1 MPDEPNNQKDEDE
14 SISEALS
21 SLGWVEEKEEVDK
34 PIVEKGNLQEQLD
47 YLSEQNKKLNE
58 QIVKLS
64 GEIEKKG
71 NDHKFLLQENEKLQ
85 QLADQ
90 NNTTIENLLQTIVKK
105 DDLIKE
111 LESQIKDTSESTQKD
126 IELNEL
132 VENKNEEINKLSGQL
147 ETQEKE
153 IEKLNSSITDKNQL
167 LQNQTNEIDNLN
179 DTLQELKQKN
189 QTLEKE
195 LEQLKS
201 QQSVNKELVERL
213 NEKDSKLK
221 ELLEQVQYLE
231 KDTVQKSKFDKLQVL
246 LEKKDE
252 VITEKEKT
260 IFSIDN
266 NLETANNKIKEL
278 QQQVETFSLMKKDL
292 EKKEERIKELV
303 LEIEKLTQKD
313 KTREEYINRI
323 EKQLEESQE
332 KSGSIIGKVEL
343 EIASLRNII
352 EEQTIEIKDLKKQDT
367 LLKNKLYEAEQI
379 EDRILGEMQNVK
391 DSRLKLQS
399 EIEKKDIEIIE
410 LKKKIKLMRRDLQK
424 P

>member
-1 MPDEPNNQKDEDE
+1 MPDKLNNQKDEDE

-21 SLGWVEEKEEVDK
+21 SLGWVEEKEETEK
-34 PIVEKGNLQEQLD
+34 PITEEENLQEQLD
-47 YLSEQNKKLNE
+47 NLNEQNRKLNE
-58 QIVKLS
+58 QIVRLS
-64 GEIEKKG
+64 EELEKRG
-71 NDHKFLLQENEKLQ
+71 NDYEFLLQENDKLQ

-105 DDLIKE
+105 DDFIKE
-111 LESQIKDTSESTQKD
+111 LEMKIDVTSEPTQSEV
-126 IELNEL
+126 ELNKI
-132 VENKNEEINKLSGQL
+132 VESKNQEINQLNEQL
-147 ETQEKE
+147 ESFRQE
-153 IEKLNSSITDKNQL
+153 IEKLNSSIKDKNQL
-167 LQNQTNEIDNLN
+167 MQDHTNKIDKLN
-179 DTLQELKQKN
+179 DKIQEQIKEN
-189 QTLEKE
+189 QTLTKE
-195 LEQLKS
+195 LEQLNS
-201 QQSVNKELVERL
+201 EQSVNKDLVEKL
-213 NEKDSKLK
+213 NEKDNKLK

-231 KDTVQKSKFDKLQVL
+231 KDTVQKSKFDKLQLL

-260 IFSIDN
+260 IFSTEN
-266 NLETANNKIKEL
+266 NLETANKKLKEL
-278 QQQVETFSLMKKDL
+278 QQQVETFSLVKKDL

-303 LEIEKLTQKD
+303 LEIEKFTQKD

-332 KSGSIIGKVEL
+332 KSGNIIGKVEL

-352 EEQTIEIKDLKKQDT
+352 EEQTNEIKDLKKQEAT
-367 LLKNKLYEAEQI
+367 LKNKLYEAEQI

>member
-1 MPDEPNNQKDEDE
+1 MPDKPNNQKDEDE

-21 SLGWVEEKEEVDK
+21 SLGWVEEKEEADK
-34 PIVEKGNLQEQLD
+34 PIVEEENLQEQLD
-47 YLSEQNKKLNE
+47 YLITQNKKLNE

-64 GEIEKKG
+64 EELEKKR
-71 NDHKFLLQENEKLQ
+71 NDHEFLLQENEKLQ

-105 DDLIKE
+105 DDSINE
-111 LESQIKDTSESTQKD
+111 LESQINNISGSTQND

-132 VENKNEEINKLSGQL
+132 VESKNEEINQLNGQL
-147 ETQEKE
+147 ETKQKE
-153 IEKLNSSITDKNQL
+153 IEELNSSITKKNQIV
-167 LQNQTNEIDNLN
+167 QDQTNEIDKLN
-179 DTLQELKQKN
+179 DVIQELKQKD
-189 QTLEKE
+189 QTLGKE

-201 QQSVNKELVERL
+201 QQSVNKDLVERL
-213 NEKDSKLK
+213 NEKDNKLK

-231 KDTVQKSKFDKLQVL
+231 KDTVQKSKFDKLQLL

-260 IFSIDN
+260 IFSIEN

-278 QQQVETFSLMKKDL
+278 QQRVETFSLMKKDL

-352 EEQTIEIKDLKKQDT
+352 EEQTNEIKDLKKQDAT
-367 LLKNKLYEAEQI
+367 LKNKLYEAEQI

-391 DSRLKLQS
+391 DSRLKIQS

-410 LKKKIKLMRRDLQK
+410 LKKKIKLMRRDLKK